1 MYSLRINSYMVN
13 QNLVFAVNW
22 VVLMAPIL
30 KWWVKT
36 LLSGN

>member
-1 MYSLRINSYMVN
+1 MYLGRYDRLMVN
-13 QNLVFAVNW
+13 QNLVLAVTW
-22 VVLMAPIL
+22 LVLMAPIL